1 MIALLQTAPHAEGV
15 FIPAWMLGL
24 FGGCLVMLLGIIGFL
39 IQFVMNTFR
48 GVVADL
54 KKVVDEAVKAFQ
66 SFKDDAPKEFVTH
79 PFFEEARQGLKD
91 DTTRAHKRIT
101 ELREELTEHAKGCP
115 AVMRFTRSADG
126 G

>member
-1 MIALLQTAPHAEGV
+1 MIALLQSTPHAEGV
-15 FIPAWMLGL
+15 FIPAWMLGA
-24 FGGCLVMLLGIIGFL
+24 FGVCLVMLLGIIGFL

-48 GVVADL
+48 EVVSDL
-54 KKVVDEAVKAFQ
+54 KKVVNEAVDAFQ

-79 PFFEEARQGLKD
+79 PFFEEARRGLKD

-101 ELREELTEHAKGCP
+101 ELREEVVEHAKNCP
-115 AVMRFTRSADG
+115 AAVRLSRSLEG